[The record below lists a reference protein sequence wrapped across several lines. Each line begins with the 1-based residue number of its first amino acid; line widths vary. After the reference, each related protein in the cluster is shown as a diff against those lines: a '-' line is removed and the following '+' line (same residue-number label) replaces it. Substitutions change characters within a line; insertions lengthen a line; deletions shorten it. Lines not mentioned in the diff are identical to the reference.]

1 MDFKIDFIKV
11 ASENKNAIVITICA
25 ITALI
30 IAALYVFRP
39 NIFEPFGNLY
49 KPNSANSGNTDNDS
63 NETTS
68 EGNPVEIMLFSV
80 GWCPHCKVARPEWNK
95 VAESTKSIKGR
106 KIIFTDIDCTDE
118 TPEVAGLIKKYKIEG
133 YPTIKLLKDGQV
145 FDFDAKPTANHLT
158 QFLEQV
164 I

>member
-1 MDFKIDFIKV
+1 MDFKIDFMKF
-11 ASENKNAIVITICA
+11 ALENKNTVVLSICA
-25 ITALI
+25 VTALI

-39 NIFEPFGNLY
+39 NIFEPFTNLY
-49 KPNSANSGNTDNDS
+49 KPNSTNSRNTNNNS
-63 NETTS
+63 SES
-68 EGNPVEIMLFSV
+68 EGNPVEIILFSV
-80 GWCPHCKVARPEWNK
+80 DWCPHCKVARPEWNK
-95 VAESTKSIKGR
+95 VAESTKTIKGR
-106 KIIFTDIDCTDE
+106 KVIFTDINCTDE
-118 TPEVAGLIKKYKIEG
+118 TPEVTGLIKKYKIEG

>member
-1 MDFKIDFIKV
+1 MDFKTDFMKF
-11 ASENKNAIVITICA
+11 ALENKNTVVLSICA
-25 ITALI
+25 VTALI

-39 NIFEPFGNLY
+39 NIFEPFTNSY
-49 KPNSANSGNTDNDS
+49 KPNSSSSGDQES
-63 NETTS
+63 SSGS

-95 VAESTKSIKGR
+95 VAESTKTIKGR

-118 TPEVAGLIKKYKIEG
+118 TPEVTKLIKKYKIEG

>member
-39 NIFEPFGNLY
+39 NIFEPFTNSY
-49 KPNSANSGNTDNDS
+49 KPNSGSSGEGEEGS
-63 NETTS
+63 SKS
-68 EGNPVEIMLFSV
+68 EGTPVEIMLFSV
-80 GWCPHCKVARPEWNK
+80 DWCPHCKVARPEWNK
-95 VAESTKSIKGR
+95 TAESTKTIKGR
-106 KIIFTDIDCTDE
+106 KVIFTDINCTDE
-118 TPEVAGLIKKYKIEG
+118 TPEVTGLIKKYKIEG